1 MGILVLIAEMST
13 DGVQVLRD
21 HGLLTPSEDADLV
34 QRICGILD
42 VNSFEVRGPPS
53 KSGESER
60 LRGVY
65 LRAALMAHDC
75 VANTHL
81 AVDDD
86 FQMIIHASV
95 PIPRGHPI
103 YFNYTSAMQVYRQ
116 PSQLIKHCIAGQ
128 YVCLKNGVFWVVTP
142 CGSCKN

>member
-1 MGILVLIAEMST
+1 VLQA
-13 DGVQVLRD
+13 
-21 HGLLTPSEDADLV
+21 HGLLTLAEDTELM

-53 KSGESER
+53 MSGERER

-86 FQMIIHASV
+86 FQMTVHASIT
-95 PIPRGHPI
+95 IPQGQPI
-103 YFNYTSAMQVYRQ
+103 YFNYTCAMQVH
-116 PSQLIKHCIAGQ
+116 III
-128 YVCLKNGVFWVVTP
+128 
-142 CGSCKN
+142 

>member
-1 MGILVLIAEMST
+1 MSLEMCKALFVTSCINAYLVSAVQMST
-13 DGVQVLRD
+13 GGVQVLRD
-21 HGLLTPSEDADLV
+21 HGLLAPTEDGDLV

-53 KSGESER
+53 KSGEAER

-65 LRAALMAHDC
+65 LTAALMAHDC

-86 FQMIIHASV
+86 FQMIIHASIR
-95 PIPRGHPI
+95 IPRGHPI
-103 YFNYTSAMQVYRQ
+103 YFNYTSAMQV
-116 PSQLIKHCIAGQ
+116 
-128 YVCLKNGVFWVVTP
+128 
-142 CGSCKN
+142 

>member
-1 MGILVLIAEMST
+1 MST
-13 DGVQVLRD
+13 GGVQVFRI
-21 HGLLTPSEDADLV
+21 HGLLIPTEDADFV

-42 VNSFEVRGPPS
+42 VNSFEVRGPSS
-53 KSGESER
+53 KSGEAER

-86 FQMIIHASV
+86 FQMIIHASI

-103 YFNYTSAMQVYRQ
+103 YFNYTSAMQVYHQAALLTVYRID
-116 PSQLIKHCIAGQ
+116 L
-128 YVCLKNGVFWVVTP
+128 Y
-142 CGSCKN
+142 